1 MFTLLHYCKKNS
13 HRWLENGPFFE
24 DACPIIHWGIFPCH
38 VSVQKDNLLVRPQRK
53 NSQVCFLLGFTWFD
67 PFLPNKKIKGFRS
80 FKHVFRICV
89 VQFVLFNA
97 CCLFAPPF
105 LKKDVVFS
113 FFCWTVFHHPTK
125 QTWKPPPG
133 WCSRLPS
140 NSTVAR
146 ATGNVT

>member
-1 MFTLLHYCKKNS
+1 MSYHTLGNFS
-13 HRWLENGPFFE
+13 
-24 DACPIIHWGIFPCH
+24 CH

-67 PFLPNKKIKGFRS
+67 PFLPNKKIKGFRF

-105 LKKDVVFS
+105 LKKRTS
-113 FFCWTVFHHPTK
+113 FFRFFVGRCFTI
-125 QTWKPPPG
+125 QQNKPGNLRLVGVPG
-133 WCSRLPS
+133 YLPIQRWHEQ
-140 NSTVAR
+140 R
-146 ATGNVT
+146 AT